1 MKHRGNMTFK
11 TRDDVSTWAL
21 GMMNK
26 YGIKDPSCYT
36 QQEVQDLNPEVPYDD
51 EDEKLMEID

>member
-1 MKHRGNMTFK
+1 MTFK